1 MKFGPISNSGFAQI
15 EVNKSTT
22 LFPRGKKT
30 ALWGFGNHLNCVTR
44 NPSAIIP
51 ELNALTNL

>member
-22 LFPRGKKT
+22 LFPQEKKNST
-30 ALWGFGNHLNCVTR
+30 VGFWQ
-44 NPSAIIP
+44 SF
-51 ELNALTNL
+51 ELCHTQPLAPLSQS